1 MYNQSI
7 EERENE
13 IRHLERIQSKLSFRE
28 EKISYDIDNTIY
40 RIEREIAILKITQLI
55 KTHKYKFPK

>member
-1 MYNQSI
+1 MYDQSI